1 MQFAT
6 GGVAT
11 IATGG
16 RAEVRAGELLGGT
29 ERGLGSSRR
38 NVKLSRRNYAR
49 FIKPRLGSLL
59 RSFAAK
65 RCAAANDVLSPLSRP
80 YRPALV
86 ARARPKETILPLSS
100 ASSPRPL
107 LKQWRC
113 NFYEETSGSR
123 SVETVEKERER
134 ERGKRE
140 REESSRLRRDEKK
153 RHDGCTAAREEKL
166 RVEGMKGRSTLI
178 V

>member
-134 ERGKRE
+134 RRE
-140 REESSRLRRDEKK
+140 RENERNPVVCGETRRRGTMVVQQLEK
-153 RHDGCTAAREEKL
+153 
-166 RVEGMKGRSTLI
+166 RS
-178 V
+178 